1 MTAPDAAAPPRF
13 VERHRTALA
22 VGGLIVSVGL
32 AVLWLFVVPERAAT
46 TEGLQQWVIRFGHSV
61 CWALLAAT
69 ALLVLLRAPK
79 RLVDTT
85 AWTALAAYL
94 AFLAATLL

>member
-32 AVLWLFVVPERAAT
+32 AVPERAAT

-79 RLVDTT
+79 RLVDTA
-85 AWTALAAYL
+85 AWSALAAYL